1 MPTTAMTNLAGWSR
15 EGAGTLEG
23 NNGSGHLQGTRP
35 HRNPFVLNQD
45 FLGRWVPSILPRA
58 ASELHQE
65 GLQQLKG
72 LDMSRVSGI
81 YLLLA

>member
-1 MPTTAMTNLAGWSR
+1 MA
-15 EGAGTLEG
+15 
-23 NNGSGHLQGTRP
+23 GTRP

-45 FLGRWVPSILPRA
+45 FSGRWVPSILPQA

-72 LDMSRVSGI
+72 LGRARVSGI